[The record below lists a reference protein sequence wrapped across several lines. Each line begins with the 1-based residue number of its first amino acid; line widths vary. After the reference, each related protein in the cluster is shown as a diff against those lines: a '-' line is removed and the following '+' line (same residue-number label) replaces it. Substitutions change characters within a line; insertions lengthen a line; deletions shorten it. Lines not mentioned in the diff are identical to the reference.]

1 MTPNASSKDVSGACS
16 DFFNNETAS
25 ANSPKE
31 ANEGGVPPV
40 RDLEDER
47 NQDPK
52 SKGRSDPSKGQIL
65 SKEGNEERGKPN
77 SDFLRLQNNSKCPL
91 ALQKRQSK
99 AEVTEP
105 DKSILPGPSPGL
117 RGPLR
122 RMGRHCNLRGQC
134 RPTEEFEIDFEFER
148 EQSSQPRHPRPFL
161 HPLGLGEHA
170 AGADSR

>member
-1 MTPNASSKDVSGACS
+1 VTPNASSKDVSGACS
-16 DFFNNETAS
+16 EFFNNETAL

-40 RDLEDER
+40 RGLEEER

-91 ALQKRQSK
+91 ALQKK
-99 AEVTEP
+99 AEQ
-105 DKSILPGPSPGL
+105 G
-117 RGPLR
+117 
-122 RMGRHCNLRGQC
+122 
-134 RPTEEFEIDFEFER
+134 
-148 EQSSQPRHPRPFL
+148 
-161 HPLGLGEHA
+161 
-170 AGADSR
+170 